1 MKRSNTKK
9 PYQYLAWLST
19 FSVLIGALLASLA
32 PSYYFH
38 HYFFIFGNTLLALTG
53 YDPEY
58 GARPIKKEIRNVIE
72 DQISEL
78 IITNEV
84 KDGKKLF
91 LDVSAVDD

>member
-38 HYFFIFGNTLLALTG
+38 HYFFIFGNTLLALTAFLWR
-53 YDPEY
+53 EY
-58 GARPIKKEIRNVIE
+58 SLLVLNCGL
-72 DQISEL
+72 SL
-78 IITNEV
+78 IYIIGIVANYII
-84 KDGKKLF
+84 
-91 LDVSAVDD
+91 

>member
-38 HYFFIFGNTLLALTG
+38 HYFFIFGNTLLALTAFLWR
-53 YDPEY
+53 EY
-58 GARPIKKEIRNVIE
+58 SLLVLNSGL
-72 DQISEL
+72 SL
-78 IITNEV
+78 IYIFGIIFNN
-84 KDGKKLF
+84 LI
-91 LDVSAVDD
+91 